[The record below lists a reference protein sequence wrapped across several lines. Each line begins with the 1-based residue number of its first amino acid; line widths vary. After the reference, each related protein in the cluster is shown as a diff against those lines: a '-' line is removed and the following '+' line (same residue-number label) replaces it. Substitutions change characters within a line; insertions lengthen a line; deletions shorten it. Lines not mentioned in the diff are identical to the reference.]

1 MAAIDLRLDSTVPM
15 LAGIGLV
22 VFGCGMAYASL
33 TGVVRDS
40 GSALGFLT
48 VPIYLMLTGYGL
60 SLSVVGA
67 SMLARRRITTAAALG
82 AVLMWPI
89 VPLAASPA
97 IQYGDGSA
105 AWVAAIALV
114 VAALAS
120 GVWLR
125 RRSIDGSN

>member
-1 MAAIDLRLDSTVPM
+1 MRFDSAVPM
-15 LAGIGLV
+15 LAGIALA
-22 VFGCGMAYASL
+22 VFGCSMAYMTL
-33 TGVVRDS
+33 TEFARQS

-48 VPIYLMLTGYGL
+48 GPMYLILTGYGL
-60 SLSVVGA
+60 SLFIVGA
-67 SMLARRRITTAAALG
+67 SMLARRWMTSAAALG
-82 AVLMWPI
+82 AILMWPI

-125 RRSIDGSN
+125 RRSIGGSN

>member
-1 MAAIDLRLDSTVPM
+1 MSL

-22 VFGCGMAYASL
+22 LFGGAMAYVSL
-33 TGVVRDS
+33 TEFARQS

-48 VPIYLMLTGYGL
+48 GPMYLILTGYGL
-60 SLSVVGA
+60 SLFIVGA
-67 SMLARRRITTAAALG
+67 SMLARRWMTSAAALG
-82 AVLMWPI
+82 AVLMLPI
-89 VPLAASPA
+89 VALAARPA

-120 GVWLR
+120 GVWFR
-125 RRSIDGSN
+125 RHSIDGSI